1 MHRAFIFQ
9 ASLVSAA
16 VLLIFGVEGKQTRRA
31 QDELRRD
38 QAVHAAAAHERAG
51 VEVVEVSSSEH
62 DDASSARRAAHPDVE
77 KGESALASPA
87 SSSG

>member
-16 VLLIFGVEGKQTRRA
+16 VLLVFGVEGKQTRRA

-38 QAVHAAAAHERAG
+38 QAARVATHERAG

-62 DDASSARRAAHPDVE
+62 DDASSARRAAPPDVE
-77 KGESALASPA
+77 KGERALVSPA

>member
-38 QAVHAAAAHERAG
+38 QAARAAAHERAG

-62 DDASSARRAAHPDVE
+62 DDASSARRAAPPDVE